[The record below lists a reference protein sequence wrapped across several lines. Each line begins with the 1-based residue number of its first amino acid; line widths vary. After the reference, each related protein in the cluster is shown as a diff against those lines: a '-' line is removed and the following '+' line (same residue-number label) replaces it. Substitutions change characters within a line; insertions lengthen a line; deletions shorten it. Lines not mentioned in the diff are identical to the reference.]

1 MRAGAFVD
9 FGARDLAE
17 SGDRRIDGETRFL
30 FGDGECRTQVRS
42 RCVELQRDEGI
53 GNGIRPRIAV
63 LGAGGQELLNLRVNL
78 LG

>member
-17 SGDRRIDGETRFL
+17 PGNRRVDGETRFL
-30 FGDGECRTQVRS
+30 FGDGERRAKMRS
-42 RCVELQRDEGI
+42 ARVKLQCDEGI
-53 GNGIRPRIAV
+53 GHGIRPCIAV
-63 LGAGGQELLNLRVNL
+63 FGARGQQLLDLSVDL